1 MKKIMEWDKN
11 RKKKF
16 ERLESISN
24 FLNGKIIKTSDIV
37 NVLNRVIKPKDNLI
51 IEGDNQKQALFLA
64 KALTQVNKK
73 LVNNICLI
81 IPSLNCDEYLD
92 LFNKGIAS
100 VVNFSYAAPVQIR
113 LAKMVTSGQC
123 KVGAIHTYLELY
135 ARLFVDLIPNVC
147 LVAAEYADK
156 DGNLYT
162 GANTEETPLLVEATA
177 FKDGIV
183 IAQVNKIVDKVPRV
197 DIPGDWVDCIVEA
210 DEPFLMEPLF
220 TREPEKIK
228 DHHILEAMMI
238 IKGIYQKHNVISL
251 NHGIGYNGGAIEL
264 ILPTYGEEL
273 GLKGKI
279 CRNWILNPH
288 PTLIPAIEAGWVKSV
303 CAFGGETGMSRYTA
317 SRPDVFF
324 TGCDGMMRS
333 NRPLAQLAGLYAMD
347 LFLGAT
353 LQLDYFGNSSTVT
366 STRIPGFGGAPN
378 MGHDSGGRRHA
389 TMAWQAIADFN
400 RPLRGGRK
408 LVVQIISTSFK
419 NKVGEVKPCIVPE
432 LEAVKIGKATGMPL
446 PPIMIYGEDVTH
458 VVTEQGIAYLY
469 TAHTN
474 EERRE
479 LIAAVSRGIPIEEFC
494 SEARKQQLIAEGKIA
509 TPDSLGIDKSKAN
522 KELLAAKSLQEIR
535 EISGGLYDIPERFLE
550 LKA

>member
-1 MKKIMEWDKN
+1 MEWDKN
-11 RKKKF
+11 RKRKA
-16 ERLESISN
+16 ERLASVSK
-24 FLNGKIIKTSDIV
+24 FLNGKVIKTSDIV
-37 NVLNRVIKPKDNLI
+37 EVLNRVIKPKDNLI
-51 IEGDNQKQALFLA
+51 IEGDNQKQASFLA
-64 KALTQVNKK
+64 KAMTQVDPKSVNDIR
-73 LVNNICLI
+73 LV
-81 IPSLNCDEYLD
+81 IPSLSRDEHLD
-92 LFNKGIAS
+92 LFDKGIAS
-100 VVNFSYAAPVQIR
+100 VVNFAYAAPVQVR
-113 LAKMVTSGQC
+113 LAEMVTSGKC
-123 KVGAIHTYLELY
+123 KVGAVHTYFELY

-147 LVAAEYADK
+147 LVAAECADK

-162 GANTEETPLLVEATA
+162 GANTEETPVLVEATA

-197 DIPGDWVDCIVEA
+197 DIPGDWVDGIVEA
-210 DEPFLMEPLF
+210 DEPFPMEPLF

-238 IKGIYQKHNVISL
+238 IKGIYERHNVISL

-279 CRNWILNPH
+279 CKNWVLNPH
-288 PTLIPAIEAGWVKSV
+288 PTLIPAIEAGWVESV

-317 SRPDVFF
+317 ARPDIFF
-324 TGCDGMMRS
+324 TGRDGMMRS

-366 STRIPGFGGAPN
+366 GARIPGFGGAPN

-389 TMAWQAIADFN
+389 TPAWQAMADPN

-419 NKVGEVKPCIVPE
+419 NKAGEVKPCIVPE
-432 LEAVKIGKATGMPL
+432 LEAIKIGKATGMPV

-479 LIAAVSRGIPIEEFC
+479 LIAAVSRGIPVEEFC

-522 KELLAAKSLQEIR
+522 KDLLAAKSLQEIR
-535 EISGGLYDIPERFLE
+535 EISGGLYDIPERFLAP
-550 LKA
+550 KV